1 MAAPAREL
9 STVPASSADVPVEGA
24 DAAAAPPSRRR
35 LFIGVAAVL
44 AVVGGI
50 VLYALEHGRES
61 TDDAQVDADV
71 VAVPA
76 RVGGVV
82 TKLYFVENQRVKAGE
97 PLAELDDAPLKAKL
111 AQAEGELAQAQA
123 QADSADADAALAE
136 RNAVNNKSAAR
147 ATLAGAAVGERSST
161 DQLREGE
168 AQLATARTSLVQATQ
183 DRDRMRT
190 LSQEG
195 AASKQQLDNAENQ
208 FQIAQ
213 SNLQLAQ
220 ARLDTLRTSVVAAK
234 SKIDEASARA
244 NAVSDVSSSVKVAH
258 AKAQAAHAEV
268 DVAKAKRDLAALDL
282 SYAKILAPQS
292 GIVSKKAIQV
302 GQEVV
307 SGQAI
312 VQLVTDGRWVTAN
325 FKETQVDR
333 MRVGQPAKIEI
344 DAFGSTKL
352 RGEVESLS
360 GGTGSRFTLLPP
372 DNASGNFTKVVQR
385 VPVRVKIVDAP
396 SDLPIRPGM
405 NVELTIDTRGQK

>member
-1 MAAPAREL
+1 
-9 STVPASSADVPVEGA
+9 
-24 DAAAAPPSRRR
+24 

-44 AVVGGI
+44 AVVGAI
-50 VLYALEHGRES
+50 VFYALEHGRES

-76 RVGGVV
+76 RVGGMV
-82 TKLYFVENQRVKAGE
+82 TKVFFVENQRVKAGE
-97 PLAELDDAPLKAKL
+97 PLAELDEAPLKAKL
-111 AQAEGELAQAQA
+111 EGAEGELKEAQD
-123 QADSADADAALAE
+123 QADSADADASLAE

-147 ATLAGAAVGERSST
+147 ATLAGASVGERSST

-168 AQLATARTSLVQATQ
+168 AQLLTARTSVVQATQ
-183 DRDRMRT
+183 DRERMRA
-190 LSQEG
+190 LAKSG
-195 AASKQQLDNAENQ
+195 AASSQQLDNAENQ
-208 FQIAQ
+208 FQIQQ

-234 SKIDEASARA
+234 SRIDEASAHA
-244 NAVSDVSSSVKVAH
+244 NAASDVSSSVK
-258 AKAQAAHAEV
+258 KARANAAAAH
-268 DVAKAKRDLAALDL
+268 DRVAIAQSKRDLAALDL

-292 GIVSKKAIQV
+292 GIVSRKSIQV
-302 GQEVV
+302 GQAVV
-307 SGQAI
+307 LGQAI

-325 FKETQVDR
+325 FKETQVDK
-333 MRVGQPAKIEI
+333 MRVGQPAKVEI
-344 DAFGSTKL
+344 DAFGSVKL

-385 VPVRVKIVDAP
+385 VPVRVKIIDAP
-396 SDLPIRPGM
+396 ADLPIRPGM

>member
-1 MAAPAREL
+1 MAATARDL
-9 STVPASSADVPVEGA
+9 STVPASATGAPVAEA
-24 DAAAAPPSRRR
+24 DAAPAPPSRRR

-50 VLYALEHGRES
+50 VFYALEHGRES

-76 RVGGVV
+76 RVGGMV
-82 TKLYFVENQRVKAGE
+82 TKVFFVENQRVKAGE
-97 PLAELDDAPLKAKL
+97 PLAELDEAPLKAKL
-111 AQAEGELAQAQA
+111 EGAEGELKEALDQAE
-123 QADSADADAALAE
+123 SADADASLAE
-136 RNAVNNKSAAR
+136 RNAVSNKSAAR

-168 AQLATARTSLVQATQ
+168 AQLASARTALVQATQ
-183 DRDRMRT
+183 DRDRIRT
-190 LSQEG
+190 LSQGG

-208 FQIAQ
+208 FQIQQ

-234 SKIDEASARA
+234 SRIDEASAHA
-244 NAVSDVSSSVKVAH
+244 NAASDVSSSVK
-258 AKAQAAHAEV
+258 KARANAGAAH
-268 DVAKAKRDLAALDL
+268 DRVAIAQSKRDLAALDL

-292 GIVSKKAIQV
+292 GIVSRKSIQV
-302 GQEVV
+302 GQAVV
-307 SGQAI
+307 LGQAI

-325 FKETQVDR
+325 FKETQVDK

-344 DAFGSTKL
+344 DAFGSIKL
-352 RGEVESLS
+352 RGEIESLS

-385 VPVRVKIVDAP
+385 VPVRVKIIDAP
-396 SDLPIRPGM
+396 ADLPIRPGM